1 MRREASG
8 FRKGHKAQDFRSMNL
23 THLRRLLFILAGCM
37 VSLWMVAPV
46 LAAGY
51 EAIEIVPTRP
61 DVTVRLLVIKANS
74 KPCTA
79 LLLFPGADGA
89 KHFGEKDGRFWV
101 SKNFLMRSA
110 GDLAAA
116 GYIVV
121 AVDAPSDQSNGMSD
135 QFRTSP
141 QHAKDIRKI
150 ITYLKEKHRV
160 TSLYLVGT
168 SRGTISAAYL
178 ASVIDDPAIVGEILT
193 AVYPPA
199 DLGGIDFTEIDDPVL
214 IVHHVYDQC
223 RATPYH
229 GAMDLKNRL
238 TESPKVDLV
247 GVTGG
252 IPPASGPCEALSNH
266 GFYGVEQP
274 VVRAMTD
281 WLAGKPVPE
290 KISK

>member
-1 MRREASG
+1 MPVAKLALWACGLLAALTISLTLVAS
-8 FRKGHKAQDFRSMNL
+8 A
-23 THLRRLLFILAGCM
+23 LAG
-37 VSLWMVAPV
+37 A
-46 LAAGY
+46 Y

-74 KPCTA
+74 KPSTA
-79 LLLFPGADGA
+79 LILFPGADGT

-101 SKNFLMRSA
+101 SKNFLMRTA
-110 GDLAAA
+110 GDLATA

-121 AVDAPSDQSNGMSD
+121 AVDAPSDQSNGTSD

-150 ITYLKEKHRV
+150 IAYLKEKHRV

-168 SRGTISAAYL
+168 SRGTMSAAYL
-178 ASVIDDPAIVGEILT
+178 ASVIDDASLAGVILT

-199 DLGGIDFTEIDDPVL
+199 DLGSIDFSEIDDPVL
-214 IVHHVYDQC
+214 IVHHVYDEC
-223 RATPYH
+223 RVTPYH
-229 GAMDLKNRL
+229 GAMELKKQL

-247 GVTGG
+247 GVTGV
-252 IPPASGPCEALSNH
+252 IPPASGPCDALSNH
-266 GFYGVEQP
+266 GFYGMDKP
-274 VVRAMTD
+274 VLKVITD
-281 WLAGKPVPE
+281 WLTGKPVPE

>member
-1 MRREASG
+1 MTG
-8 FRKGHKAQDFRSMNL
+8 F
-23 THLRRLLFILAGCM
+23 I
-37 VSLWMVAPV
+37 VSLLLVATAF
-46 LAAGY
+46 AAGY
-51 EAIEIVPTRP
+51 EAIEIVQTRP
-61 DVTVRLLVIKANS
+61 DVTVRMLVIKANS
-74 KPCTA
+74 KPSTA
-79 LLLFPGADGA
+79 LILFPGADGT

-101 SKNFLMRSA
+101 SKNFVMRSA

-121 AVDAPSDQSNGMSD
+121 AVDAPSDQSYGMSD

-150 ITYLKEKHRV
+150 IAYLKEKHRV

-168 SRGTISAAYL
+168 SKGTLSAAYL
-178 ASVIDDPAIVGEILT
+178 ASVFDDPSIGGVILT
-193 AVYPPA
+193 AVYSPA
-199 DLGGIDFTEIDDPVL
+199 DMGSIDLAEIDDPVL

-223 RATPYH
+223 RVTPYQ
-229 GAMDLKNRL
+229 GAMELKNRL
-238 TESPKVDLV
+238 TESPQVDLV

-274 VVRAMTD
+274 VVRVITD
-281 WLAGKPVPE
+281 WLAGKVVPE

>member
-1 MRREASG
+1 MNG
-8 FRKGHKAQDFRSMNL
+8 QPSMNHRISKIYLVVAVWLLSWML
-23 THLRRLLFILAGCM
+23 TSSA
-37 VSLWMVAPV
+37 V
-46 LAAGY
+46 AAGY

-74 KPCTA
+74 KPSTA
-79 LLLFPGADGA
+79 LLLFPGADGT

-121 AVDAPSDQSNGMSD
+121 AVDAPTDQSSGMSD

-150 ITYLKEKHRV
+150 IAYLKEKHRV

-168 SRGTISAAYL
+168 SRGTVSATYL
-178 ASVIDDPAIVGEILT
+178 ASVFNDPSIGGVILT
-193 AVYPPA
+193 AVYSPA
-199 DLGGIDFTEIDDPVL
+199 DLGSIDFSEIDDPVL
-214 IVHHVYDQC
+214 IVHHIYDQC
-223 RATPYH
+223 RVTPYH
-229 GAMDLKNRL
+229 GAVDLKNRL

-274 VVRAMTD
+274 VVRVITD

-290 KISK
+290 RISK

>member
-1 MRREASG
+1 MYL
-8 FRKGHKAQDFRSMNL
+8 K
-23 THLRRLLFILAGCM
+23 THLQRLLFFILAGFM
-37 VSLWMVAPV
+37 VSLWLVAPI

-74 KPCTA
+74 KPSTA

-121 AVDAPSDQSNGMSD
+121 AVDVPSDQSYGMSD

-150 ITYLKEKHRV
+150 IAYLKEKHRV

-199 DLGGIDFTEIDDPVL
+199 DLSGIDFSEVDDPIL
-214 IVHHVYDQC
+214 IIHHVYDQC

-229 GAMDLKNRL
+229 GAMDLKNQL

-247 GVTGG
+247 SVTGG
-252 IPPASGPCEALSNH
+252 VPPASGPCEALSSH

-274 VVRAMTD
+274 VVRVMTD

-290 KISK
+290 RIGK